1 MGKQERQ
8 WEEVDE
14 TTLTIAERCVYRIRR
29 RALELYLG
37 GVNAKDIFRAT
48 GLSHTAVM
56 RLWNRCCAKDPET
69 GEYLGFRALVPKSKI
84 KKFIR

>member
-14 TTLTIAERCVYRIRR
+14 TTLTIAEQCVYRIRR
-29 RALELYLG
+29 RALDLYLG
-37 GVNAKDIFRAT
+37 GSNAKDIFRAT

-69 GEYLGFRALVPKSKI
+69 GECLGFRALVPKSKI

>member
-56 RLWNRCCAKDPET
+56 RLWNR
-69 GEYLGFRALVPKSKI
+69 
-84 KKFIR
+84 

>member
-14 TTLTIAERCVYRIRR
+14 TNLTIAERCVYRTRR

-37 GVNAKDIFRAT
+37 GSNAKDIFRAT
-48 GLSHTAVM
+48 GLSHTAVI
-56 RLWNRCCAKDPET
+56 RLWNKCCAKDPET
-69 GEYLGFRALVPKSKI
+69 GECLGFRALVPRSKI

>member
-56 RLWNRCCAKDPET
+56 RLWNRCCEPAVCESFGT
-69 GEYLGFRALVPKSKI
+69 CRRREGN
-84 KKFIR
+84 